1 MTELMD
7 RPSRP
12 RFEGVPSHDDKK
24 VHKSDIEHLEH
35 EKWKRIG
42 SLKKMASSAS
52 TKLRQSFRRK
62 SRKKIDTVSN
72 IEELQAIDAFRQSL
86 ILEELLPAKYDDLH
100 MMLRF
105 LKARKFDIEKAK
117 QMWTEMLQWRK
128 EFGTDTI
135 TKEFDYTELDEVLK
149 YYPHGYHGVDR
160 DGRPVYIE
168 RLGKVNPNKLMQVTT
183 IDRYVRYHVK
193 EFERCFMTKF
203 PACSIAAKKHIDSS
217 TTILDVEGVGLKNFT
232 KAARELIM
240 RLQKIDNDNYP
251 ETLFRMFII
260 NAGSGFRL
268 LWNTVKT
275 FLDPKTTSKIHV
287 LGTKY
292 QRQLLEFIDSS
303 ELPEFLGGS
312 CTCTEFGGCLGS
324 DRGPWKDPKI
334 LKMVLDGEAQCTRQI
349 VTLPNYEGKIFAS
362 DELHYP
368 VVKESD
374 AYIAKSNLVADG
386 SSSKAKNN
394 HGPVPQM
401 TSGKEIRMQ
410 YSTSVGSP
418 NHEESAPVVKKDVD
432 SGWQGQ
438 ISGPICSPL
447 KGALSLFDTSDAP
460 KMIQGQT
467 VTWLTA
473 FVMAFCTLLL
483 PVTRYGFR
491 RNKEFN
497 ACNAEFPVDTM
508 PKEFH
513 PLSSLKFREADDL
526 SSVLKRLHELEEK
539 VMILQAKPSEIEYQ
553 RQELL
558 NAAINRVDA
567 LEAELIATKKALHE
581 ALIRQEELLAYLD
594 RQKEAKF
601 QVTVIYQ

>member
-24 VHKSDIEHLEH
+24 VHKSDLEHLEH

-52 TKLRQSFRRK
+52 IKFRQSFRRK

-86 ILEELLPAKYDDLH
+86 ILEELLPANYDNLH

-135 TKEFDYTELDEVLK
+135 TKEFDYRELDEVLK

-334 LKMVLDGEAQCTRQI
+334 LKMVLDGEAQCARQI
-349 VTLPNYEGKIFAS
+349 VTLTNYEGKIVAY

-394 HGPVPQM
+394 HVPVPQM
-401 TSGKEIRMQ
+401 TSGKETRMQ

-432 SGWQGQ
+432 SGWKGH

-460 KMIQGQT
+460 KMRQGQT

-497 ACNAEFPVDTM
+497 ACNAEFLVDTM

-513 PLSSLKFREADDL
+513 PLSPRKFREADDL

-539 VMILQAKPSEIEYQ
+539 VVILQAKPSEIEYQ

-594 RQKEAKF
+594 QQKEAKF
-601 QVTVIYQ
+601 RKKKFCF

>member
-24 VHKSDIEHLEH
+24 VHKSDLEHLEH

-52 TKLRQSFRRK
+52 IKLRQSFRRK
-62 SRKKIDTVSN
+62 SRKKFDTVSN

-86 ILEELLPAKYDDLH
+86 ILEELLPANYDDPH

-135 TKEFDYTELDEVLK
+135 TK
-149 YYPHGYHGVDR
+149 
-160 DGRPVYIE
+160 
-168 RLGKVNPNKLMQVTT
+168 
-183 IDRYVRYHVK
+183 
-193 EFERCFMTKF
+193 
-203 PACSIAAKKHIDSS
+203 
-217 TTILDVEGVGLKNFT
+217 GLKNFT
-232 KAARELIM
+232 KAAWELIM

-334 LKMVLDGEAQCTRQI
+334 LKMVLDGEAQCARQI
-349 VTLPNYEGKIFAS
+349 VTLPNYEGKIVAS

-394 HGPVPQM
+394 HVPVPQR
-401 TSGKEIRMQ
+401 TSGKETRMQ

-418 NHEESAPVVKKDVD
+418 NHEESAPVVKDVD
-432 SGWQGQ
+432 SGWKGQ

-460 KMIQGQT
+460 KMRQGQT

-497 ACNAEFPVDTM
+497 ACNAEFLVDTM

-513 PLSSLKFREADDL
+513 PLSPLKFREADDL

-539 VMILQAKPSEIEYQ
+539 VVILQAKPSEIEYQ

-581 ALIRQEELLAYLD
+581 ALIRQEELLAFLD
-594 RQKEAKF
+594 QQKEAKF
-601 QVTVIYQ
+601 RKKKFCF